1 MGLPLT
7 AAGVEPVKDVGIQ
20 DGYQACGVAV
30 GAADRESFCAIPAKF
45 GGRRAVQGRGVAD
58 RGAGVAGQFA
68 SGMGASIEDGE
79 PFAGQPGTARAMW
92 KRLSGGVAWW
102 RPFVAILVSQTSQ
115 ELVESETR
123 PDRGCSGH
131 ALRPGQ

>member
-1 MGLPLT
+1 MT

-30 GAADRESFCAIPAKF
+30 GAADRESFCAH
-45 GGRRAVQGRGVAD
+45 RRSSAGEARLRVVAD

-102 RPFVAILVSQTSQ
+102 RPFVAMLVSQTSQ
-115 ELVESETR
+115 ELVESESR